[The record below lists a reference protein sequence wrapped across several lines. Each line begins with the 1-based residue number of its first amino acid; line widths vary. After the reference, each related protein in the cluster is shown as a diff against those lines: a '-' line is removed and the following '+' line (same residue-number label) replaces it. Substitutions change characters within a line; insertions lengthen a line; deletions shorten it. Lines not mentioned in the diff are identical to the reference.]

1 MWCTGIVRLE
11 GRAGASQDKGNAEE
25 TQRNPRGGSAFLLII
40 LLSFICQ
47 GLYAEPR
54 LGMSLGYRNSS
65 YFNHSAELDLHV
77 RDDSYAFGILTGF
90 DDYLRISA
98 GACFEPVDTF
108 KIDLGAYYYHA
119 YEPAA
124 GMAHASFALGQ
135 DLRFGAFLFN
145 YRLGLIGGL
154 GYSLY
159 SDVAFPNLSP
169 DVVLEMGFAAGESFS
184 MLAYLRSASFYETA
198 AQSLPIVGVE
208 GRAGTGRHG
217 IFFDAHAV
225 CADYMEGPTI
235 LIKDVVATLGYEVE
249 L

>member
-1 MWCTGIVRLE
+1 MVCRNSASGETCRGVTGQRKF
-11 GRAGASQDKGNAEE
+11 GRNSKKPE
-25 TQRNPRGGSAFLLII
+25 GGSALLLII
-40 LLSFICQ
+40 VLSFICQ

-65 YFNHSAELDLHV
+65 YFKHSAELDLHV
-77 RDDSYAFGILTGF
+77 SDDAYAVGILTGF
-90 DDYLRISA
+90 DDYIRLSA
-98 GACFEPVDTF
+98 GAYFEPVDTF
-108 KIDLGAYYYHA
+108 KVDLGAYYYHA
-119 YEPAA
+119 YEPTS
-124 GMAHASFALGQ
+124 GMAHASVTLGQ

-154 GYSLY
+154 GYSIY
-159 SDVAFPNLSP
+159 SDDVFPNLSP
-169 DVVLEMGFAAGESFS
+169 DVVLEMGFAIGDSFS

-208 GRAGTGRHG
+208 GRADIGRHG
-217 IFFDAHAV
+217 IFFDTHV
-225 CADYMEGPTI
+225 VFADYMEGPTI